1 MNVVSEYLE
10 KINVVSLA
18 PGKAS
23 YSRQELS
30 VAYSGTERKKK
41 LSKLKHVIR
50 LSEVKHV
57 I

>member
-1 MNVVSEYLE
+1 VVSEYLE
-10 KINVVSLA
+10 KINVVLLA

-30 VAYSGTERKKK
+30 VAYPGTERKKK
-41 LSKLKHVIR
+41 LSKLKHVTR